1 MSGATLVRLQR
12 PLPVMASLRPGR
24 CIFSST
30 STEAP
35 ARAAWPAAISP
46 AGPPPMTSRRL
57 APADSVGAE
66 RGWAEE
72 VVMTGYYY
80 TMAGKKTSTSAVAVR
95 RAKAPLAAP

>member
-1 MSGATLVRLQR
+1 
-12 PLPVMASLRPGR
+12 
-24 CIFSST
+24 
-30 STEAP
+30 
-35 ARAAWPAAISP
+35 
-46 AGPPPMTSRRL
+46 MTSRRL